1 MFFDKIILLV
11 VCATSILCSR
21 DVEVKTEE
29 DLGVKYANRC
39 EVCKVLA
46 TELQSRLEETGKVH
60 DVIEI
65 GYSLDDV
72 QPKKKTKYQKSELRL
87 IESIDGVC
95 DRILEYNIHKERQDS
110 SRFAKGMSQTFKTLH
125 GLVDKGVKV
134 DLGIPY
140 ELWDKPSAEITHMKT
155 QCESLLEDNE
165 EAIEYWYWN
174 LQGTKDLKLHLC
186 SDHALKDTDKSC
198 LFEDESLK
206 GDRGGSTESDNKE
219 KPKLKDAS
227 PKSSE
232 LRDKKKLNSEQ
243 VKPVEME
250 NILDSEDDLDEERLL
265 DGEDDNNNDDYQ
277 VPKQKTVDRAEKK
290 RPRNKY
296 IEESLSNKPSQGKL
310 ENNKQRAEQSDSYRT
325 EPTEYVKKQLQEEEM
340 LKKITN
346 EAEINIPLKNEEVW
360 VLENELRSERE
371 EL

>member
-1 MFFDKIILLV
+1 MFFDKITLLVV

-110 SRFAKGMSQTFKTLH
+110 TRFAKGMSQTFKTLH

-206 GDRGGSTESDNKE
+206 GDHGGSTESENKE
-219 KPKLKDAS
+219 KPKLKDA
-227 PKSSE
+227 
-232 LRDKKKLNSEQ
+232 L
-243 VKPVEME
+243 
-250 NILDSEDDLDEERLL
+250 
-265 DGEDDNNNDDYQ
+265 
-277 VPKQKTVDRAEKK
+277 
-290 RPRNKY
+290 PR
-296 IEESLSNKPSQGKL
+296 SGKL
-310 ENNKQRAEQSDSYRT
+310 ENNKQRRGEQGDSYWT

-340 LKKITN
+340 LKKMTN

-360 VLENELRSERE
+360 VPEDELGSERE

>member
-1 MFFDKIILLV
+1 MILFKIALLA
-11 VCATSILCSR
+11 VCAASILCSR

-72 QPKKKTKYQKSELRL
+72 QPKKKKKYQKSELRL
-87 IESIDGVC
+87 IESLDGVC
-95 DRILEYNIHKERQDS
+95 ERILEYNIHKERQDS
-110 SRFAKGMSQTFKTLH
+110 TRFAKGMSQTFKTLH

-155 QCESLLEDNE
+155 QCESLLEENE

-186 SDHALKDTDKSC
+186 SDHALKGTDNSC
-198 LFEDESLK
+198 LFEDNVK
-206 GDRGGSTESDNKE
+206 GDQEGSESSKKE
-219 KPKLKDAS
+219 KSKKNKSKPSETKYEQKSDQNVKNLKAERDSDKEFLNGDSSDLTMKLTKEGLS
-227 PKSSE
+227 NGPVIEE
-232 LRDKKKLNSEQ
+232 LDTKHNRGNNGDSYWTEPTKYVQQQREREMRDKLNE
-243 VKPVEME
+243 VEME
-250 NILDSEDDLDEERLL
+250 KSDMSEQTWDQDE
-265 DGEDDNNNDDYQ
+265 
-277 VPKQKTVDRAEKK
+277 KHK
-290 RPRNKY
+290 
-296 IEESLSNKPSQGKL
+296 
-310 ENNKQRAEQSDSYRT
+310 
-325 EPTEYVKKQLQEEEM
+325 
-340 LKKITN
+340 
-346 EAEINIPLKNEEVW
+346 
-360 VLENELRSERE
+360 SERE